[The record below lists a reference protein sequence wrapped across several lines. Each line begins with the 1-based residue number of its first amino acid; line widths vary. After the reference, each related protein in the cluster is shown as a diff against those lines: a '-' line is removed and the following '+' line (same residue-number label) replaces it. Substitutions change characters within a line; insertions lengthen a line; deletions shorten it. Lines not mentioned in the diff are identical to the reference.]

1 MKQWLKDNP
10 MLVFGLGLPL
20 LLVMLFSVASQLSRV
35 AGVPPKYDVVY
46 LTGYYGN
53 SNGSLHVQV
62 VNKRAVVTVSED
74 ACYYSVPRMF
84 HYKAASNSTDEIKI
98 ALPADLALKSSSNC
112 VQGTSKKTRVIE
124 VPELKDVVLDAS
136 EKAPDGYAFA
146 NDTYRSGEPIL
157 LTSIFFGGRNNY
169 LDNDGVLVKDGYRF
183 PLPKKSDY
191 YSTPTFLGWV
201 VP

>member
-20 LLVMLFSVASQLSRV
+20 LLVLLFSVASQLSRV

-46 LTGYYGN
+46 LTGYSTN
-53 SNGSLHVQV
+53 NGSLYVQV
-62 VNKRAVVTVSED
+62 VNKHAVVTASED

-112 VQGTSKKTRVIE
+112 VQGTTKKTRVIE
-124 VPELKDVVLDAS
+124 VPELKDVALDTS
-136 EKAPDGYAFA
+136 EKAPDGYVFG
-146 NDTYRSGEPIL
+146 NKDYHSGEPIL
-157 LTSIFFGGRNNY
+157 LTNIFFGGHNNY
-169 LDNDGVLVKDGYRF
+169 RDTDGVLVKDGYRF

-191 YSTPTFLGWV
+191 YAYPSFLGWV